1 MEIIQEIGSY
11 AGFAAVVGLAILS
24 ALYFSQARD
33 VKRLR
38 EWAGRAPERAAEL
51 EEGGRMAAAA
61 MPVAARPQPQVR
73 RVPAEEAAASVT
85 AAPAAAAVAGAAA
98 GTSAAS
104 AGAAPATASAGTAT
118 PDAPAASDEDADEPD
133 KAEAGAAS
141 GAGSGAGVGAA
152 TAAGAATNGS
162 EADAD
167 AAEDESAESSE
178 EAASPA
184 AATPAGASASSA
196 GTVDRPAAAAGGDSA
211 TRAPG
216 DTGTGAKVLPARR
229 PPPPVRPR
237 PTIPPTRPPVRP
249 GQTSVLGQAPGSR
262 PPGSRGSR
270 QWPAP
275 RYIALIVAGVVIFG
289 LAGTVG
295 IVQLTKEE
303 EQSSAPPPVTDL
315 EDPTR
320 TPDPPDDTPAID
332 PGTVK
337 VAVLNATNTT
347 GLAARI
353 GSRLQSAGFQTG
365 NLTNAAERARAESVV
380 MYKDGKEAEARAVAR
395 RLDIASRE
403 PIDPASS
410 ALAGDA
416 SVVVILGADKAQ
428 Q

>member
-51 EEGGRMAAAA
+51 EEGGRMAVAA
-61 MPVAARPQPQVR
+61 MPVAARPQPQAR
-73 RVPAEEAAASVT
+73 PAPAEGAAASKT
-85 AAPAAAAVAGAAA
+85 AAPAKAAVAGAPAAAA
-98 GTSAAS
+98 AAS

-118 PDAPAASDEDADEPD
+118 PDAPASAGDGAEEPD
-133 KAEAGAAS
+133 EATA
-141 GAGSGAGVGAA
+141 GAGVGAA
-152 TAAGAATNGS
+152 TPAGAATNGS
-162 EADAD
+162 EADA
-167 AAEDESAESSE
+167 AESAGDEAE
-178 EAASPA
+178 ADEAADEAASPA
-184 AATPAGASASSA
+184 AATPAGASASAA
-196 GTVDRPAAAAGGDSA
+196 GTADRPATAAGADTA
-211 TRAPG
+211 TRAAG

-229 PPPPVRPR
+229 PAPPVRPR

-262 PPGSRGSR
+262 PPARRGGR
-270 QWPAP
+270 TWPAP

-295 IVQLTKEE
+295 ILQLTKED
-303 EQSSAPPPVTDL
+303 EQPSTPPPVTDL

-320 TPDPPDDTPAID
+320 TPDPPDDAPAID
-332 PGTVK
+332 PSTVK

-380 MYKDGKEAEARAVAR
+380 MYKDGKESEARAVAR
-395 RLDIASRE
+395 RLDIGSRE
-403 PIDPASS
+403 PIDAASS